1 MIKNKGE
8 ISMLFVNK
16 IKWDTDGETIDE
28 LPAAVIVHEE
38 DLDVEDFTNEEEV
51 ADAIS
56 DFLSDV
62 YGFCHFGFN
71 IANEIKTQNDAG
83 EPYVDGPGIHRVW
96 LNATTEDALKILKT
110 VWPTIPWGKKDIGEW
125 IGINLDI
132 DDNITDWM
140 YFKDYTEHTAALMKQ
155 LDKSSTIDGKIVME
169 SGKIYAVPLNNGYLD
184 VMVSFDSDYPGLDI
198 EYIADSEA
206 ESDESSTRP
215 RVLVEQPEGE
225 ELRVLV
231 WADRHM
237 EDYSDEIEF
246 IGTKEE

>member
-1 MIKNKGE
+1 
-8 ISMLFVNK
+8 MLFVNE
-16 IKWDTDGETIDE
+16 IKWDTDGETVDE
-28 LPAAVIVHEE
+28 LPTAVIVHKE
-38 DLDVEDFTNEEEV
+38 DLDVEDITDEEEV

-56 DFLSDV
+56 DLLSDT

-71 IANEIKTQNDAG
+71 ITNEIKTENDTG
-83 EPYVDGPGIHRVW
+83 EPYVNSPGIRRVW
-96 LNATTEDALKILKT
+96 LNATTENALKILKT
-110 VWPTIPWGKKDIGEW
+110 VWPTIPWDTKDIGEW
-125 IGINLDI
+125 IGVNLDA

-140 YFKDYTEHTAALMKQ
+140 YFKDYVEHTMALMKQ
-155 LDKSSTIDGKIVME
+155 FNKPSVIDNAITME
-169 SGKIYAVPLNNGYLD
+169 SSKTYAVPLKNGYLD
-184 VMVSFDSDYPGLDI
+184 IRASLDPDYPGLDI